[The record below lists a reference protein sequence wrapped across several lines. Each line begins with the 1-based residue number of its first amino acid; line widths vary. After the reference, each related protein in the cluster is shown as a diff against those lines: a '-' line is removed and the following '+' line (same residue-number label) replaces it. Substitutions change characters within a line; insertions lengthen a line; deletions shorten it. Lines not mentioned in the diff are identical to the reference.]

1 MGLAFAN
8 LDRATR
14 ALMVEEI
21 ASDVSGRGPYLS
33 NYLTDEGKARW
44 PALLQE
50 AADNGSDDALGAALN
65 RHRCFRENAER
76 RTKNGVTM
84 VAVPYNAAQ
93 TLAESQFNMYYMRAL
108 ARRAMVEHRSLVVYR
123 AKETEKHRPES
134 DAMLGTALDPQK
146 VLDVLRSTLGVEPS
160 IGIPLPNSGLSVR
173 LE

>member
-1 MGLAFAN
+1 MGLDFAN
-8 LDRATR
+8 LDPATR

-21 ASDVSGRGPYLS
+21 ASDVGGRGLYLS
-33 NYLTDEGKARW
+33 NYLTGDGKARW

-50 AADNGSDDALGAALN
+50 AASTGSDDALSAALN
-65 RHRCFRENAER
+65 RFQCFRERAER
-76 RTKNGVTM
+76 QTKNGVTM

-108 ARRAMVEHRSLVVYR
+108 ARRAMAERRRLVVYR
-123 AKETEKHRPES
+123 AKETERHRPES
-134 DAMLGTALDPQK
+134 DAMIGTALDPQK
-146 VLDVLRSTLGVEPS
+146 VLEVLRATLGVEPS